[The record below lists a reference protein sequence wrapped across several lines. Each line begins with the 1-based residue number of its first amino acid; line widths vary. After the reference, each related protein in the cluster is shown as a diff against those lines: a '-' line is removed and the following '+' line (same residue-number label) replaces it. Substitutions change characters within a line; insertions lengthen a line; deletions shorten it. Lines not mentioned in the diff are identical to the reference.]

1 MKTPLCIFFSFAA
14 LALSACSNPDDP
26 NNPEA
31 KAKQVLEIYKS
42 GPEALK
48 KANAV
53 QGQLMEAEARRRE
66 SADKAE

>member
-1 MKTPLCIFFSFAA
+1 MKSPLSILFAFAA
-14 LALSACSNPDDP
+14 LALTACSNPDDP
-26 NNPEA
+26 NSPEA

-42 GPEALK
+42 APEALD

-53 QGQLMEAEARRRE
+53 QGQLMDAEARRRE